1 MSSRNPA
8 KVHRPAA
15 LLLLAGVLVLVALLS
30 LRVGSIPVSTAD
42 AVAALTRYDPD
53 NYSLLVV
60 RTMRLPRT
68 VIGLGV
74 GAALAAAGAAMQA
87 ATRNPLAEPS
97 LLGVNAGASFAIV
110 AAVYFG
116 HMTHPLQYL
125 WFAFA
130 GALGAAV
137 LVYAIA
143 SAGGGASP
151 VKLALAGVIVSAL
164 LGSWTTALLILNK
177 ETLEMVRFWLA
188 GSLAGRSLNLLP
200 PVAPFLAAGLLG
212 VLLVGRQLNT
222 LSLGEETARS
232 LGMHTGRMRA
242 LVAVLVMLL
251 AGSAVALA
259 GPVGFVGLA
268 VPHIVRAWIGADYR
282 WILPFCLVLGPALL
296 LGADILGRV
305 MMRPAEVQVG
315 VVTALVGAPFLI
327 YMARRRQV
335 AEP

>member
-1 MSSRNPA
+1 
-8 KVHRPAA
+8 
-15 LLLLAGVLVLVALLS
+15 
-30 LRVGSIPVSTAD
+30 
-42 AVAALTRYDPD
+42 
-53 NYSLLVV
+53 
-60 RTMRLPRT
+60 
-68 VIGLGV
+68 
-74 GAALAAAGAAMQA
+74 
-87 ATRNPLAEPS
+87 
-97 LLGVNAGASFAIV
+97 
-110 AAVYFG
+110 
-116 HMTHPLQYL
+116 
-125 WFAFA
+125 
-130 GALGAAV
+130 
-137 LVYAIA
+137 
-143 SAGGGASP
+143 
-151 VKLALAGVIVSAL
+151 AL

-327 YMARRRQV
+327 YLARRRQV

>member
-53 NYSLLVV
+53 NYSQLVV

-151 VKLALAGVIVSAL
+151 VKLALAGVIVSAI

-200 PVAPFLAAGLLG
+200 PVAPSW
-212 VLLVGRQLNT
+212 R
-222 LSLGEETARS
+222 R
-232 LGMHTGRMRA
+232 
-242 LVAVLVMLL
+242 
-251 AGSAVALA
+251 GSWASS
-259 GPVGFVGLA
+259 
-268 VPHIVRAWIGADYR
+268 W
-282 WILPFCLVLGPALL
+282 
-296 LGADILGRV
+296 
-305 MMRPAEVQVG
+305 
-315 VVTALVGAPFLI
+315 
-327 YMARRRQV
+327 
-335 AEP
+335 